1 MFQTLAAKKCPVQ
14 YDIMIVCFFSVVSL
28 LSFCTIEWCD
38 NLFFCGNILTKKHFI
53 KKRRKSKR
61 QVVVSVTMFG
71 TNRSLDNPKDL
82 LYTLLFSNTF
92 FSFFIFIWN
101 CKPIFLACFGYC
113 AEKKEVLFIMSSFS
127 ATVCLSDR
135 CRHQVHHLC
144 DHVNLTQ
151 LAHSGQIY
159 QVWRLWHKGLRLS
172 VSVTLYH
179 KQLDWKLKCL
189 SSTNLNLFAFWC
201 CLIAS
206 VLFFGMYLLF
216 FLAIL
221 YRHFL

>member
-38 NLFFCGNILTKKHFI
+38 NLFFFGSILTKKHFI

-61 QVVVSVTMFG
+61 QVVVSVTMFD
-71 TNRSLDNPKDL
+71 TNRPLDNPKDL

-113 AEKKEVLFIMSSFS
+113 AEKKKCFSLCLHLVQPSVCQTDVDTRSIICAIMS
-127 ATVCLSDR
+127 T
-135 CRHQVHHLC
+135 
-144 DHVNLTQ
+144 
-151 LAHSGQIY
+151 
-159 QVWRLWHKGLRLS
+159 
-172 VSVTLYH
+172 
-179 KQLDWKLKCL
+179 
-189 SSTNLNLFAFWC
+189 
-201 CLIAS
+201 
-206 VLFFGMYLLF
+206 
-216 FLAIL
+216 
-221 YRHFL
+221 